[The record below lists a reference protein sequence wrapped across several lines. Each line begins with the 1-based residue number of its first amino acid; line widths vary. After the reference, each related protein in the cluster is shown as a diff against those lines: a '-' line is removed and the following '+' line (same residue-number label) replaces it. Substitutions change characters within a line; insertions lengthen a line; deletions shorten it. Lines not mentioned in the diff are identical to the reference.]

1 MSRGSLSWSKKL
13 LFTAGQFARI
23 HDVNKRT
30 LQYYDDIGLFRPQV
44 RGENN
49 YRYYSYQQ
57 SPELELILT
66 LREMNMSL
74 PEIESYLQH
83 PSPLSLA
90 ELVETKTAE
99 LRLRS
104 PIYDGCSSCWQK
116 KRATAAFLHQCR
128 YREHRNDRMRGGTVA
143 AQPADTGECFS

>member
-1 MSRGSLSWSKKL
+1 MVKKEL

-83 PSPLSLA
+83 PSPLSW
-90 ELVETKTAE
+90 
-99 LRLRS
+99 RLRS

-116 KRATAAFLHQCR
+116 KSNSCVFAS
-128 YREHRNDRMRGGTVA
+128 V
-143 AQPADTGECFS
+143 